1 MLLLM
6 REEKPI
12 GYPLLCA
19 PQLVQGGQAKLP
31 ITAIPIANGVI
42 CAPRSLR
49 SLMQSATQPPMAWRT
64 CIGRADSL
72 PSIMTGKTAFR

>member
-31 ITAIPIANGVI
+31 ITATPTANGEI
-42 CAPRSLR
+42 FALR
-49 SLMQSATQPPMAWRT
+49 HLAITMKLEIQGLIMAMPILRGKVDNWRN
-64 CIGRADSL
+64 
-72 PSIMTGKTAFR
+72 